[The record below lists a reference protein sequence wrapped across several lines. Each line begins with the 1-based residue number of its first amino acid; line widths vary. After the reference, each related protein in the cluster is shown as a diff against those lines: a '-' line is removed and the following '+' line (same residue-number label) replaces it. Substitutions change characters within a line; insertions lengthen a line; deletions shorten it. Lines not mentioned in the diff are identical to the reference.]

1 MLKYPP
7 RLPLAQLPTP
17 LQPLR
22 RLQHREGGPLIWLKR
37 DDMTGATLSG
47 NKVRKLEF
55 ILAQA
60 QLEGFDAVITCGGI
74 QSNHCRAT
82 ALAAAQLGFA
92 CHLIL
97 RGMPEHG
104 QPAQGNHLLDELAG
118 ASIEYAAP
126 KEYFAGLDDI
136 FRRQID
142 QYERLGK
149 KALAIPTGGSNGI
162 GIWGYIEATRELMDD
177 CVALAFDPTAIICAS
192 GSGGT
197 QAGLTVGAAIYC
209 SGAKVYG
216 INVCDDEDYFV
227 NKVSADVEQWR
238 QINPEASA
246 HLKQGPLGIHVIGG
260 YVGAGYGQADKDV
273 FDTIKMLGAL
283 EGVVLDPVY
292 TGKAFDGL
300 LKEIRQ
306 GRFADEKNLI
316 FVHTGGV
323 FGLAPYAADLSVG

>member
-1 MLKYPP
+1 
-7 RLPLAQLPTP
+7 
-17 LQPLR
+17 
-22 RLQHREGGPLIWLKR
+22 
-37 DDMTGATLSG
+37 MTGATLSG

-60 QLEGFDAVITCGGI
+60 QLDGFDAVITCGGI

-82 ALAAAQLGFA
+82 AIAAAQLGLA

-97 RGMPEHG
+97 RGRPEHG
-104 QPAQGNHLLDELAG
+104 QPAQGNQLLDELAG
-118 ASIEYAAP
+118 ASIEYVAP
-126 KEYFAGLDDI
+126 KEYFASLDDI
-136 FRRQID
+136 FQRQID
-142 QYERLGK
+142 QYGRIGK
-149 KALAIPTGGSNGI
+149 KALAIPTGGSNGT

-177 CVALAFDPTAIICAS
+177 CVAHRFNPTSIICAS

-197 QAGLTVGAAIYC
+197 QAGLTVGAALYC
-209 SGAKVYG
+209 PAAKVYG

-227 NKVSADVEQWR
+227 NKVSADIEQWR
-238 QINPEASA
+238 QIYPDASA
-246 HLKQGPLGIHVIGG
+246 HLKQGPLGIHVIDG

-273 FDTIKMLGAL
+273 FGTIKMLGAL

-300 LKEIRQ
+300 LKEVRQ